1 MVATFMVGGIVGLGT
16 AVALAPEDVLRK
28 AAAEDPFL
36 LAPVPI
42 RPRPALCPVMTPT
55 AEQQSQGAQALDE
68 ARTLRQNGER
78 PSAVVE
84 KLRQGIASDPTN
96 HHLFYEL
103 GRVSDVGRQM
113 DDADECVCQVAPESP
128 ECRKVEKARGR

>member
-1 MVATFMVGGIVGLGT
+1 
-16 AVALAPEDVLRK
+16 
-28 AAAEDPFL
+28 
-36 LAPVPI
+36 
-42 RPRPALCPVMTPT
+42 MTPT